1 MSKIKV
7 SLKSKGIVN
16 LDKKIIWKKLVS
28 FGGTEKYVPELI
40 EKVIVQGNGI
50 GSIRNIYIKGGGE
63 IVEKL
68 TLADEN
74 KFELRFIIVST
85 PMPVYNYEGIF
96 NISSIND
103 NKSEV
108 EFESVYEVLSNQE
121 NEINDVIKNFQE
133 TFISNLDK

>member
-7 SLKSKGIVN
+7 SLKSTGIVN
-16 LDKKIIWKKLVS
+16 LEKKIIWEKLVS
-28 FGGTEKYVPELI
+28 FGGTEKFVPDLI

-50 GSIRNIYIKGGGE
+50 GAIRNIYLKGGGE

-68 TLADEN
+68 TLANEN
-74 KFELRFIIVST
+74 KLELKFIILST

-103 NKSEV
+103 TKSEV
-108 EFESVYEVLSNQE
+108 EFESIYEVLPNQE
-121 NEINDVIKNFQE
+121 NEMNGIIKNFQE
-133 TFISNLDK
+133 IFISNLDK

>member
-28 FGGTEKYVPELI
+28 FGGTEKFVPDLI
-40 EKVIVQGNGI
+40 EKVIVQGKGI
-50 GSIRNIYIKGGGE
+50 GAIRNIYLKGGGE

-96 NISSIND
+96 SISSIND
-103 NKSEV
+103 NESEV
-108 EFESVYEVLSNQE
+108 EFESVYEILSNQE